1 MPGQAVGSS
10 DLLIDIAPGGA
21 NGGGDSG
28 GNSGGNRGGTSSYSI
43 TWTHGKLDLQSAD
56 ALAADAVTA
65 RAAGSYDKFGLSF
78 TQGQSLTDSTFL
90 YTTLTAQAAQ
100 RNLDVSEKFQLGGA
114 NGVRAYPE
122 GEAHGDQGYLMTFEL
137 RQTLPRLW
145 DAQPGLIQVLAF
157 VDTGTILANKTP
169 WASGENRRTLSGAG
183 IGLNWGD
190 ERSFIAKASLA
201 HRIGNQKATSAPDSA
216 TRFWLQVVKYF

>member
-1 MPGQAVGSS
+1 MYAQLNFESRAFHDEVSS
-10 DLLIDIAPGGA
+10 TITVSDKRARVMVASLSGDHRGGISGANGGA
-21 NGGGDSG
+21 NGGGD
-28 GNSGGNRGGTSSYSI
+28 SGGNRGGTSSYSI

-100 RNLDVSEKFQLGGA
+100 RNLDVSEKIQLGGA

-122 GEAHGDQGYLMTFEL
+122 GEAHGDQGYLMTLEL

-145 DAQPGLIQVLAF
+145 DAQR
-157 VDTGTILANKTP
+157 D
-169 WASGENRRTLSGAG
+169 
-183 IGLNWGD
+183 
-190 ERSFIAKASLA
+190 
-201 HRIGNQKATSAPDSA
+201 
-216 TRFWLQVVKYF
+216 